1 MSQKSIGV
9 AAGVR
14 RRWQKRFAIAGLLVV
29 LGVLSFEALRALSDE
44 LSYAAVVGA
53 MRATSGWDVVLAVL
67 ATCVSYLALT
77 GYDHSALRYV
87 GARVPYRVVGQT
99 AFIAYALSN
108 SFGLGVLTGGA
119 VRLRLYSAAGVA
131 PERVGQA
138 IVFSALAFGLGMGV
152 AGALALLWSADAIQP
167 VVRIPAVLLQGIAA
181 GFLAIVVGASLLAW
195 RRGTL
200 RLPGART
207 LRAPSP
213 MLTMQQL
220 LWSGIDIAATAM
232 VLWILLP
239 AGSIDFPTF
248 LGFFCA
254 ATALGMVS
262 HLPGGIGVFEAVML
276 LALGGRVPAGAL
288 AGALLLYRAI
298 YFVLP
303 LVLALGW
310 LVSHELRKVRQSA
323 VVRAMV
329 GLTPLLMAALTF
341 LVGVMLL
348 VSGVT
353 PATDEATA
361 LLALHVPLILVEAA
375 HFLGSVAGLTLL
387 FVARGMVLR
396 LDAAWWMGVLL
407 GLASLVLALPKGIA
421 VSEALALSGF
431 LLLLIASRRQFT
443 RRASLFAQPFDAGW
457 TLAVGAVVAAIAALM
472 FLVYR
477 DVAYA
482 RELWWQFAFDAHAP
496 RSLRALA
503 AVSVLALVVSL
514 RQLFRPAAPPIERV
528 DLALLARAAP
538 VVDAQDHAD
547 AQLAMAGD
555 KQFLFSEAGSA
566 FVMYGRRGR
575 SWIALFD
582 PVGPASQAPELIWRF
597 LERARE
603 AGGRA
608 AFYQVRPDYL
618 PLYLDAGLRL
628 LKLGEHASVRLPEFT
643 LKGSR
648 RANLRHGMNR
658 AEREGLRFEL
668 IPRQAVASRLDE
680 LRAVSD
686 AWLAGH
692 SAGEKSFSLGAFEA
706 AYIGRQPVALVRRG
720 ERPVA
725 FATLMTTESKREASV
740 DLMRHRP
747 DAPNGTMDFLFVQLM
762 LHFQAQ
768 GYLHFS
774 LGMAPLSGMAGHP
787 LAPNWHRLGR
797 LLFAHGEP
805 YYNFQGLRAFKEKF
819 NPEWQPRYLAAPGGV
834 APLLVLADTAALI
847 GGGLRAVVARG

>member
-1 MSQKSIGV
+1 MKTKWIKGAAIG
-9 AAGVR
+9 
-14 RRWQKRFAIAGLLVV
+14 GLLVV
-29 LGVLSFEALRALSDE
+29 LGVLSFEALRGLSDE
-44 LSYAAVVGA
+44 LSYGAVVDA
-53 MRATSGWDVVLAVL
+53 MRATSGLDLLLAVL
-67 ATCVSYLALT
+67 ATGISFLALT

-108 SFGLGVLTGGA
+108 SVGLGVLTGGA
-119 VRLRLYSAAGVA
+119 VRLRMYSAAGVA
-131 PERVGQA
+131 PERVAQA

-152 AGALALLWSADAIQP
+152 AGAVAVLWSVDAIVP
-167 VVRIPAVLLQGIAA
+167 VVRIPAAVLQGTAA
-181 GFLAIVVGASLLAW
+181 GFLALMAGAIVFAW

-200 RLPGART
+200 RLPGGRSV
-207 LRAPSP
+207 RAPSP
-213 MLTMQQL
+213 ALTMQQL
-220 LWSGIDIAATAM
+220 LWSGIDIAATAL
-232 VLWILLP
+232 VPWLLLP
-239 AGSIDFPTF
+239 SGSIDFPSF

-254 ATALGMVS
+254 ATVLGMVS

-276 LALGGRVPAGAL
+276 LALGGRVSAGAL

-303 LVLALGW
+303 LFLALGW
-310 LVSHELRKVRQSA
+310 LVSHELRKVRQSR

-329 GLTPLLMAALTF
+329 GLTPMLMAALTF
-341 LVGVMLL
+341 MIGVMLL
-348 VSGVT
+348 ASGVT
-353 PATDEATA
+353 PATDDATA

-375 HFLGSVAGLTLL
+375 HFLGSVAGLVLL

-407 GLASLVLALPKGIA
+407 GLVSLVLALPKGIA

-431 LLLLIASRRQFT
+431 LVLLIASRRQFT
-443 RRASLFAQPFDAGW
+443 RRASLFSQPFNAGW
-457 TLAVGAVVAAIAALM
+457 TLAVGAVVTAMVALL

-477 DVAYA
+477 DVDYA

-503 AVSVLALVVSL
+503 AVSVLAMGISL

-528 DLALLARAAP
+528 DVAMLERAAP
-538 VVDAQDHAD
+538 VVNAQGHAD
-547 AQLAMAGD
+547 NQLAMAGD
-555 KQFLFSEAGSA
+555 KQFLFSDAGTG

-575 SWIALFD
+575 SWVALFD

-628 LKLGEHASVRLPEFT
+628 LKLGEHASVRLADFT

-648 RANLRHGMNR
+648 QANLRHGVNR
-658 AEREGLRFEL
+658 AVREGLRFEL
-668 IPRQAVASRLDE
+668 VPREDVASRLGD
-680 LRAVSD
+680 LRTVSD

-692 SAGEKSFSLGAFEA
+692 SAGEKAFSLGAFDA
-706 AYIGRQPVALVRRG
+706 GYIGRQPVALVSQRD
-720 ERPVA
+720 RPVA
-725 FATLMTTESKREASV
+725 FATLMTTDLKMEASV

-747 DAPNGTMDFLFVQLM
+747 DAPNGTMDFLFSQLM
-762 LHFQAQ
+762 LHFQGQ
-768 GYLHFS
+768 GYQRFS
-774 LGMAPLSGMAGHP
+774 LGMAPLSGMAEHP

-847 GGGLRAVVARG
+847 GGGLRTVVAR

>member
-1 MSQKSIGV
+1 MLSIV
-9 AAGVR
+9 A
-14 RRWQKRFAIAGLLVV
+14 LLSL
-29 LGVLSFEALRALSDE
+29 LGVLSFEALRGLSDE
-44 LSYAAVVGA
+44 LSYAAVVDA
-53 MRATSGWDVVLAVL
+53 IRATSGLDLLLALL
-67 ATCVSYLALT
+67 ATGISYIALT

-108 SFGLGVLTGGA
+108 SVGLGVLTGGA

-131 PERVGQA
+131 PERVAQA
-138 IVFSALAFGLGMGV
+138 IVFSALAFGIGMGV
-152 AGALALLWSADAIQP
+152 AGAVALLWSAHAVGP
-167 VVRIPAVLLQGIAA
+167 VVRIPAAMLSSIAA
-181 GFLAIVVGASLLAW
+181 GFLMVISGAAVLAW
-195 RRGTL
+195 RRGTI
-200 RLPGART
+200 RLPGGRT
-207 LRAPSP
+207 IRAPSP
-213 MLTMQQL
+213 ALTMQQL
-220 LWSGIDIAATAM
+220 LWSGIDIVATAL
-232 VLWILLP
+232 VPFVLLP
-239 AGSIDFPTF
+239 SGAIDFPTF

-254 ATALGMVS
+254 ATVLGMVS

-276 LALGGRVPAGAL
+276 LALGGRVPAGEL

-353 PATDEATA
+353 PATDDATA

-375 HFLGSVAGLTLL
+375 HFLGSVAGLALL

-396 LDAAWWMGVLL
+396 LDAAWWTGVLL

-421 VSEALALSGF
+421 VSEAMALSGF
-431 LLLLIASRRQFT
+431 VLMLIASRRQFT

-457 TLAVGAVVAAIAALM
+457 TVAVGAVVAAMVALM

-477 DVAYA
+477 DVDYA

-503 AVSVLALVVSL
+503 AVSVLALVISL

-528 DLALLARAAP
+528 QAATLERAAP
-538 VVDAQDHAD
+538 VVDAQDYAD
-547 AQLAMAGD
+547 NQLAMAGD
-555 KQFLFSEAGSA
+555 KQFLFSEAGSG

-597 LERARE
+597 LSQARE

-648 RANLRHGMNR
+648 RANLRHGVNR
-658 AEREGLRFEL
+658 AEREGLRFDVV
-668 IPRQAVASRLDE
+668 PREAVASRLDE

-692 SAGEKSFSLGAFEA
+692 SAGEKAFSLGAFEA
-706 AYIGRQPVALVRRG
+706 GYIGRQPVALISQGDRL
-720 ERPVA
+720 VA
-725 FATLMTTESKREASV
+725 FATLMTTGSKREASV

-768 GYLHFS
+768 GHERFS
-774 LGMAPLSGMAGHP
+774 LGMAPLSGMAEHP

-797 LLFAHGEP
+797 LLFAHGES

-819 NPEWQPRYLAAPGGV
+819 DPEWQPRYLAAPGGV

-847 GGGLRAVVARG
+847 GGGLRTVIAR